1 MSNQNHSDLDM
12 VLVRGD
18 LGGFSTINDDIA
30 SALNINL
37 KTHMSGILMRIEGK
51 EKEGN
56 ERTDTERPLND
67 LSLCND
73 IL

>member
-1 MSNQNHSDLDM
+1 
-12 VLVRGD
+12 
-18 LGGFSTINDDIA
+18 
-30 SALNINL
+30 
-37 KTHMSGILMRIEGK
+37 MRVEEK

-73 IL
+73 I

>member
-1 MSNQNHSDLDM
+1 
-12 VLVRGD
+12 
-18 LGGFSTINDDIA
+18 
-30 SALNINL
+30 
-37 KTHMSGILMRIEGK
+37 MRIEEK

-73 IL
+73 IYWILYPIDVVAFYDSLK